1 MQKDAA
7 ASSTAIDFKTQL
19 AQERA
24 RAETKLT
31 LKVWNSMNVF
41 NALQDMRHIILLDFR
56 DELEFNHSHIRKS
69 IRVTLE
75 TYKDVLLDAMLNKDK
90 TKQAQFKSQ
99 YDNDDL
105 KRVVFIFPMPS
116 YRKFEQHIAGELESI
131 NT

>member
-7 ASSTAIDFKTQL
+7 ANTTAIDFKTQL

-41 NALQDMRHIILLDFR
+41 NALQDMRHVILLDFR

-99 YDNDDL
+99 YENDDL

-116 YRKFEQHIAGELESI
+116 YRKFEQHIAGELEAI